1 MQRFRLRVR
10 CIRHSLDCER
20 VGCGESEWVFELGP
34 ILAVT
39 REMKGPYNLIFLIT
53 EP

>member
-20 VGCGESEWVFELGP
+20 VGCGESEWAFELGP